1 MLENI
6 KQRKK
11 RILHPVENLERSP
24 IETKR
29 QKVRTKEKHAR
40 EGIYKLR
47 NYQVYILG
55 FFIPFLLMCI
65 VCILCEVEPFGNKSL
80 VIIDGLHQ
88 YMPFFSELYE
98 KLKNGDSLFYSWNGG
113 LGYNFIILWAYYLS
127 SPLNLLIL
135 LGKKASLNMIVSWI
149 IVLKISLTGLTAT
162 IYFVSRSHKYD
173 KSVLIFSTAYALCN
187 YIVGYSWN
195 VMWLDSIALFPIILL
210 GFDRLVKK
218 RDCKVYCLSLA
229 LSLFCNFYISF
240 MICLFLVLWFICYDF
255 KDNREFIR
263 SGLNFALYSILAAGI
278 AAIVLVPAYLGISK
292 TASAELTSLP
302 AHEWY
307 TNIIDILS
315 THLAGVAPITNDNFN
330 GNANLYMGV
339 LPIFLAVLYFFNG
352 KITIS
357 QKLKKIWLLAIFII
371 SFNEHCLNFIWHG
384 MHDQYGIPN
393 RFSFIY
399 TFLLLIMAFEL
410 FKQVRFVKVY
420 YVIISYLL
428 CVICICASYIKSDT
442 TMEEYCYWI
451 TLALI
456 TVYFVFLFLYSF
468 RKLRKKI
475 LVYSLTACS
484 VVELCVSAVY
494 GFKEIGQIDVPKFF
508 DNTEAVEQI
517 KDYIGDEKLERTEL
531 ASWKMLDEAIWY
543 NLKCVTMFGSTADG
557 NTVDQ
562 MDQIGFYTGANEY
575 LYDGA
580 TKFTNNL
587 LNVKYNIVRPED
599 RALND
604 MEKSIS
610 VGENTLY
617 KNSYNTSI
625 GYLMDSEVFNW
636 IGDNVYPFDVL
647 NEFVYY
653 AYGEEDLFKY
663 KEVSEPSLHDVTVE
677 KTNTGEYTFENTT
690 AQVDNIVFYITIE
703 EETEELYIHYD
714 GSQVENAV
722 ITVGDNEIVSDSLS
736 SRIYPVGK
744 VYAGD
749 VVEVRMQLKDDGTN
763 SGVVRITAA
772 TLNQEVFDRVT
783 ERMEEEQFKTTSYTS
798 NSIKGTVDAPKDC
811 MLFFSIPSDPGW
823 EVTVDGEKVE
833 TTTIGESF
841 LALDISEGH
850 HEIEMK
856 YTPPGFING
865 CIISLAAIIVFLMLW
880 FVNKKEID
888 FLSGKK
894 RKRRWRRKKIEKRG
908 SSVRNIS

>member
-6 KQRKK
+6 KQKK
-11 RILHPVENLERSP
+11 KEIIHDSTKSERS
-24 IETKR
+24 IIGHKTRNTSMGTNK
-29 QKVRTKEKHAR
+29 
-40 EGIYKLR
+40 KLD
-47 NYQVYILG
+47 YQIYILG

-65 VCILCEVEPFGNKSL
+65 VCVLCEVEPFGDKSL

-113 LGYNFIILWAYYLS
+113 LGYNFITLWAYYLS

-135 LGKKASLNMIVSWI
+135 FGKKASLNMIVSWI
-149 IVLKISLTGLTAT
+149 IVLKISLTGLAAT

-187 YIVGYSWN
+187 YMVGYSWN
-195 VMWLDSIALFPIILL
+195 VMWLDSIALLPIILL
-210 GFDRLVKK
+210 GFDQLVKK

-255 KDNREFIR
+255 EDNRQFIR

-278 AAIVLVPAYLGISK
+278 AAIILVPAYLGISK
-292 TASAELTSLP
+292 TASAELISLP
-302 AHEWY
+302 SHEWY
-307 TNIIDILS
+307 TNIVDILS

-330 GNANLYMGV
+330 GNANLYMGI
-339 LPIFLAVLYFFNG
+339 LPILLAILYFFNT
-352 KITIS
+352 KISLS
-357 QKLKKIWLLAIFII
+357 QKLKKIWLLAVFII

-410 FKQVRFVKVY
+410 FKKIRFVRLYQVMISY
-420 YVIISYLL
+420 LFCLALICGSYMVSETPREDYCYWLTLVLLTLYVIILL
-428 CVICICASYIKSDT
+428 LYTLNRIK
-442 TMEEYCYWI
+442 
-451 TLALI
+451 
-456 TVYFVFLFLYSF
+456 
-468 RKLRKKI
+468 KKI
-475 LVYSLTACS
+475 LVYILTACS
-484 VVELCVSAVY
+484 VLELCVSAVY
-494 GFKEIGQIDVPKFF
+494 GFGEIGQIDVPKFF
-508 DNTEAVEQI
+508 SNTEAVEQI
-517 KDYIGDEKLERTEL
+517 KQYTGDEKLERTEL

-587 LNVKYNIVRPED
+587 LNVKYNIVRTED
-599 RALND
+599 RPLND
-604 MEKSIS
+604 MRELMS

-617 KNSYNTSI
+617 ENPYNTSI
-625 GYLMDSEVFNW
+625 GYLMNSEVFNW

-653 AYGEEDLFKY
+653 AYEEEDLFQY
-663 KEVSEPSLHDVTVE
+663 KEVSEPVLHDVTVE
-677 KTNTGEYTFENTT
+677 KTNSGEYSFENTT
-690 AQVDNIVFYITIE
+690 AQVDNIVFYINIE
-703 EETEELYIHYD
+703 EDTEELYIHYD
-714 GSQVENAV
+714 GSQVENTV
-722 ITVGDNEIVSDSLS
+722 IAVGDNEIVSDSLS

-744 VYAGD
+744 LHKGD
-749 VVEVRMQLKDDGTN
+749 QVEVRMQLKDDGTN

-772 TLNQEVFDRVT
+772 TLNQEIFDNIT
-783 ERMEEEQFKTTSYTS
+783 KQMEEEQFKTTSYTS
-798 NSIKGTVDAPKDC
+798 NSITGTVDASKDC

-823 EVTVDGEKVE
+823 EVTMDGEKVE

-841 LALDISEGH
+841 LAIDVSKGY
-850 HEIEMK
+850 HEIKMK

-865 CIISLAAIIVFLMLW
+865 CIISLAAIIVFMMLW
-880 FVNKKEID
+880 FVNRKEIA

-894 RKRRWRRKKIEKRG
+894 RKRRYRRKKIGKRG
-908 SSVRNIS
+908 GSVRNLS

>member
-6 KQRKK
+6 KQKNKK
-11 RILHPVENLERSP
+11 TSE
-24 IETKR
+24 
-29 QKVRTKEKHAR
+29 QAEKMKPSSVGHKTQHAR
-40 EGIYKLR
+40 TGISKILDC
-47 NYQVYILG
+47 QIYILG
-55 FFIPFLLMCI
+55 FFIPFFLMCI
-65 VCILCEVEPFGNKSL
+65 VCVLCGVEPFSDKSL

-113 LGYNFIILWAYYLS
+113 LGYNFITLWAYYLS
-127 SPLNLLIL
+127 SPLNFLIL
-135 LGKKASLNMIVSWI
+135 FGKKASLNMIVSWI
-149 IVLKISLTGLTAT
+149 IVLKISLTGLTAA

-173 KSVLIFSTAYALCN
+173 KSILIFSTAYALCN

-195 VMWLDSIALFPIILL
+195 VMWLDSIALLPIILL

-255 KDNREFIR
+255 EDNRQFIR

-292 TASAELTSLP
+292 TASAELIDLP
-302 AHEWY
+302 SHEWY
-307 TNIIDILS
+307 TSFVDILS
-315 THLAGVAPITNDNFN
+315 THLAGVAPVTNDNFN
-330 GNANLYMGV
+330 GNANLYMGI
-339 LPIFLAVLYFFNG
+339 LPILLAVLYFFNR
-352 KITIS
+352 KIGIS
-357 QKLKKIWLLAIFII
+357 QKLKKIWLLAVFII

-410 FKQVRFVKVY
+410 FKKIRFVKFYHVM
-420 YVIISYLL
+420 ISYLICLALL
-428 CVICICASYIKSDT
+428 CGSYIASET
-442 TMEEYCYWI
+442 LREEYCYWI

-456 TVYFVFLFLYSF
+456 TVYFVILFLYTLN
-468 RKLRKKI
+468 KLKKKI
-475 LVYSLTACS
+475 LVYILTACS
-484 VVELCVSAVY
+484 VLELCVNAVC

-508 DNTEAVEQI
+508 SNTEAVEQI
-517 KDYIGDEKLERTEL
+517 KEYIGDKKLERTDL

-587 LNVKYNIVRPED
+587 LNVKYNIVRSED
-599 RALND
+599 RPLND
-604 MEKSIS
+604 MQKSIS

-617 KNSYNTSI
+617 ENPYHTSI

-653 AYGEEDLFKY
+653 AYGEENLFQY

-677 KTNTGEYTFENTT
+677 KTNNGEYSFENTT
-690 AQVDNIVFYITIE
+690 AQVDNIVFYINIE
-703 EETEELYIHYD
+703 EDTEELYIHYD
-714 GSQVENAV
+714 GSQVENTV

-744 VYAGD
+744 LYAGD
-749 VVEVRMQLKDDGTN
+749 QVEVRMQLKDDGTN

-772 TLNQEVFDRVT
+772 TLNEEAFDYIT
-783 ERMEEEQFKTTSYTS
+783 EKMETEQFKTTSYTS
-798 NSIKGTVDAPKDC
+798 NSITGTVDAPKDC

-823 EVTVDGEKVE
+823 EVTMDGEKVE

-841 LALDISEGH
+841 LALDVSEGH

-865 CIISLAAIIVFLMLW
+865 GIISLAAIIVFMMLW
-880 FVNKKEID
+880 FVNQKEID
-888 FLSGKK
+888 FLSGKN
-894 RKRRWRRKKIEKRG
+894 RKRRYRRKKIGKRG
-908 SSVRNIS
+908 GSVRNPL

>member
-1 MLENI
+1 MLGNI
-6 KQRKK
+6 KQKNKK
-11 RILHPVENLERSP
+11 IPEHAEKMKRSSR
-24 IETKR
+24 EHKAY
-29 QKVRTKEKHAR
+29 HAR
-40 EGIYKLR
+40 TGVSKILD
-47 NYQVYILG
+47 YQIYILG
-55 FFIPFLLMCI
+55 FFIPFFLMCI
-65 VCILCEVEPFGNKSL
+65 VCILCEVEPFGDKSL

-113 LGYNFIILWAYYLS
+113 LGYNFITLWAYYLS

-135 LGKKASLNMIVSWI
+135 FGKKASLNMIVSWI
-149 IVLKISLTGLTAT
+149 IVLKISLTGLTAA

-173 KSVLIFSTAYALCN
+173 KSILIFSTAYALCN

-195 VMWLDSIALFPIILL
+195 VMWVDSIALLPIILL

-255 KDNREFIR
+255 EDNRQFIR

-292 TASAELTSLP
+292 TASAELTNLP
-302 AHEWY
+302 SHEWY
-307 TNIIDILS
+307 TSFVDILS

-330 GNANLYMGV
+330 GNANLYMGI
-339 LPIFLAVLYFFNG
+339 LPILLAVLYFFNR

-357 QKLKKIWLLAIFII
+357 QKLKKIWLLAVFII

-410 FKQVRFVKVY
+410 FKKIRFVKFY
-420 YVIISYLL
+420 YVMISYLICLVLL
-428 CVICICASYIKSDT
+428 CGSYIASET
-442 TMEEYCYWI
+442 PREEYCYWI
-451 TLALI
+451 TLALL
-456 TVYFVFLFLYSF
+456 TLYFVILLLYTLN
-468 RKLRKKI
+468 KVRKKI
-475 LVYSLTACS
+475 LVYILTACS
-484 VVELCVSAVY
+484 VLELCVNAVC
-494 GFKEIGQIDVPKFF
+494 GFEEIGQIDVPKFF
-508 DNTEAVEQI
+508 SNTEAVEQI
-517 KDYIGDEKLERTEL
+517 KDYIGDEQLERTDL

-587 LNVKYNIVRPED
+587 LNVKYNIVRSED
-599 RALND
+599 RPLND
-604 MEKSIS
+604 MQEKIS

-617 KNSYNTSI
+617 ENPYHTSI

-647 NEFVYY
+647 NEFAYY
-653 AYGEEDLFKY
+653 AYGEEDLFQY

-677 KTNTGEYTFENTT
+677 KTNNGEYSFENTT
-690 AQVDNIVFYITIE
+690 AQVDNIVFYINIE
-703 EETEELYIHYD
+703 EDTEELYIHYD
-714 GSQVENAV
+714 GSQVENTV

-744 VYAGD
+744 LHAGD
-749 VVEVRMQLKDDGTN
+749 QVEVRMQLKDDGTN

-772 TLNQEVFDRVT
+772 TLNEEAFDYIT
-783 ERMEEEQFKTTSYTS
+783 EKMQTEQFKTTSYTS
-798 NSIKGTVDAPKDC
+798 NSITGTVDASKDC

-823 EVTVDGEKVE
+823 EVTMDGEKVE

-841 LALDISEGH
+841 LALDVSEGH

-856 YTPPGFING
+856 YTPPGFVNG
-865 CIISLAAIIVFLMLW
+865 CIISLAAIIVFMMLW
-880 FVNKKEID
+880 FVNQKEID
-888 FLSGKK
+888 FLSGKN
-894 RKRRWRRKKIEKRG
+894 RKRRYRRKKIGKRG
-908 SSVRNIS
+908 GSVRNPL

>member
-1 MLENI
+1 MREEMMLENI
-6 KQRKK
+6 RQKN
-11 RILHPVENLERSP
+11 ENLLRQLDRGKNWLKAHENKQVRAFINKTRSY
-24 IETKR
+24 
-29 QKVRTKEKHAR
+29 H
-40 EGIYKLR
+40 
-47 NYQVYILG
+47 VYMLG
-55 FFIPFLLMCI
+55 FLIPFFVMCI
-65 VCILCEVEPFGNKSL
+65 ICVLCGVEPFGDKSL

-98 KLKNGDSLFYSWNGG
+98 KLKNGDSFFYSWNGG
-113 LGYNFIILWAYYLS
+113 LGYNFITLWAYYLS
-127 SPLNLLIL
+127 SPLNFLIL
-135 LGKKASLNMIVSWI
+135 FGEKASLNMIVSWI

-173 KSVLIFSTAYALCN
+173 KSILIFSTAYALCN
-187 YIVGYSWN
+187 YIIGYSWN

-210 GFDRLVKK
+210 GFDKLVKK
-218 RDCKVYCLSLA
+218 RDCRLYCLCLS

-255 KDNREFIR
+255 EDNREFIR
-263 SGLNFALYSILAAGI
+263 SSFDFALYSILAAGI
-278 AAIVLVPAYLGISK
+278 AAVVLVPAYLGITK
-292 TASAELTSLP
+292 TASANLTSLP
-302 AHEWY
+302 SHEWY

-315 THLAGVAPITNDNFN
+315 SHLAGVAPFTNDNFN
-330 GNANLYMGV
+330 GRANLYMGIF
-339 LPIFLAVLYFFNG
+339 PIILAILYFFNR
-352 KITIS
+352 KIKIS
-357 QKLKKIWLLAIFII
+357 QKLKKIWLLAVFMI

-410 FKQVRFVKVY
+410 FKNLRFSKLY
-420 YVIISYLL
+420 QVIIAYLL
-428 CVICICASYIKSDT
+428 CLALLCGSYIASETPK
-442 TMEEYCYWI
+442 EGYCYWI
-451 TLALI
+451 TLILI
-456 TVYFVFLFLYSF
+456 TLYTIILLLYMSKKV
-468 RKLRKKI
+468 RRKI
-475 LVYSLTACS
+475 LIYILTVCS
-484 VVELCVSAVY
+484 VLELSINAVY
-494 GFKEIGQIDVPKFF
+494 GFEEIGQIDVPKFF
-508 DNTEAVEQI
+508 SNTEAVEQI
-517 KDYIGDEKLERTEL
+517 KEHIGSEKLERTDL

-587 LNVKYNIVRPED
+587 LNVKYNIVRSQD
-599 RALND
+599 RPLND
-604 MEKSIS
+604 MKKGIS
-610 VGENTLY
+610 VAENTLY
-617 KNSYNTSI
+617 ENPYHTSI

-653 AYGEEDLFKY
+653 AYGEEDLFQY

-677 KTNTGEYTFENTT
+677 NTNTGEYCFENTT
-690 AQVDNIVFYITIE
+690 AQVDNIVFYIDIV

-714 GSQVENAV
+714 GSQVENTV
-722 ITVGDNEIVSDSLS
+722 IAVGDKEIVSDNLS

-744 VYAGD
+744 LYAGD
-749 VVEVRMQLKDDGTN
+749 RVEVRMQLKDDGTN

-772 TLNQEVFDRVT
+772 TLNQEVFERVT
-783 ERMEEEQFKTTSYTS
+783 KRMEEEQFKTTSYTS
-798 NSIKGTVDAPKDC
+798 NSITGTVDAPKDC

-823 EVTVDGEKVE
+823 EVTIDGEKVK

-841 LALDISEGH
+841 LALDVSEGH

-856 YTPPGFING
+856 YISPGFVNG
-865 CIISLAAIIVFLMLW
+865 CIISIAAIIVFIMLSII
-880 FVNKKEID
+880 NRKEID
-888 FLSGKK
+888 FLSGKR
-894 RKRRWRRKKIEKRG
+894 RKRRRRRKKIRKRG
-908 SSVRNIS
+908 DFVKNLS

>member
-6 KQRKK
+6 KQKNKK
-11 RILHPVENLERSP
+11 TPEHAEKMKRSSR
-24 IETKR
+24 EHKAH
-29 QKVRTKEKHAR
+29 HAR
-40 EGIYKLR
+40 TGVSKILD
-47 NYQVYILG
+47 YQIYILG
-55 FFIPFLLMCI
+55 FFIPFFVMCI
-65 VCILCEVEPFGNKSL
+65 VCVLCGVEPFGDKSL

-113 LGYNFIILWAYYLS
+113 LGYNFITLWAYYLS

-135 LGKKASLNMIVSWI
+135 FGKKASLNMIVSWI
-149 IVLKISLTGLTAT
+149 IVLKISLTGLTAA

-173 KSVLIFSTAYALCN
+173 KSILIFSTAYALCN

-195 VMWLDSIALFPIILL
+195 VMWMDSIALLPIILL

-255 KDNREFIR
+255 EDNRQFIR

-292 TASAELTSLP
+292 TASAELTNLP
-302 AHEWY
+302 SHEWY
-307 TNIIDILS
+307 TSFVDILS
-315 THLAGVAPITNDNFN
+315 THLVGVAPITNDNFN
-330 GNANLYMGV
+330 GNANLYMGI
-339 LPIFLAVLYFFNG
+339 LPILLAVLYFFNR

-357 QKLKKIWLLAIFII
+357 QKLKKIWLLAVFII

-410 FKQVRFVKVY
+410 FKKIRFVKFY
-420 YVIISYLL
+420 YVMISYLICLVLL
-428 CVICICASYIKSDT
+428 CGSYIASET
-442 TMEEYCYWI
+442 PREEYCYWI
-451 TLALI
+451 TLALL
-456 TVYFVFLFLYSF
+456 TLYFVILLLYTLN
-468 RKLRKKI
+468 KVRKKI
-475 LVYSLTACS
+475 LVYILTACS
-484 VVELCVSAVY
+484 VLELCVSAVC
-494 GFKEIGQIDVPKFF
+494 GFEEIGQIDVPKFF
-508 DNTEAVEQI
+508 SNTEAVEQI
-517 KDYIGDEKLERTEL
+517 KDYIGDEKLERTDL

-587 LNVKYNIVRPED
+587 LNVKYNIVRSED
-599 RALND
+599 RPLND
-604 MEKSIS
+604 MQEKIS

-617 KNSYNTSI
+617 ENPYHTSI

-647 NEFVYY
+647 NEFAYY
-653 AYGEEDLFKY
+653 AYGEEDLFQY

-677 KTNTGEYTFENTT
+677 KTNNGEYSFENTT
-690 AQVDNIVFYITIE
+690 AQVDNIVFYINIE
-703 EETEELYIHYD
+703 EDTEDLYIHYD
-714 GSQVENAV
+714 GSQVENTV

-744 VYAGD
+744 LHGGD
-749 VVEVRMQLKDDGTN
+749 QVEVRMQLKDDGTN

-772 TLNQEVFDRVT
+772 TLNEEAFDYIT
-783 ERMEEEQFKTTSYTS
+783 EKMETEQFKTTSYTS
-798 NSIKGTVDAPKDC
+798 NSITGTVDAPKDC

-823 EVTVDGEKVE
+823 EVTMDGEKVE

-841 LALDISEGH
+841 LALDVSEGH

-856 YTPPGFING
+856 YTPPGFVNG
-865 CIISLAAIIVFLMLW
+865 CIISLAAIIVFMMLW
-880 FVNKKEID
+880 FVNQKEID
-888 FLSGKK
+888 FLSGKN
-894 RKRRWRRKKIEKRG
+894 RKRRYRRKKIGKRG
-908 SSVRNIS
+908 GSVRNPL